1 VPPVQFI
8 CLAHSRKYSKR
19 CVAGVRLDNGN
30 WIRPISRE
38 KHGELSPSQLQL
50 ATHEDP
56 RLFDVISVWLGEHAP
71 AKNQPEN
78 WRIQNSPWMLVSR
91 PAPAEHSALLK
102 NVLFR
107 DSVLFGN
114 TSDRVAY
121 RTFETAPSKESLV
134 LAKPA
139 QTRWIVKR
147 TLTWKRQLRV
157 NFRLGNVPYDLAV
170 TDIPFD
176 DKLKG
181 LALGEYS
188 SEQFGI
194 QDESAL
200 YFTISLGEP
209 LDNGYCFKLVA
220 AVLLL
225 PSGWPSLE

>member
-1 VPPVQFI
+1 
-8 CLAHSRKYSKR
+8 
-19 CVAGVRLDNGN
+19 
-30 WIRPISRE
+30 
-38 KHGELSPSQLQL
+38 
-50 ATHEDP
+50 
-56 RLFDVISVWLGEHAP
+56 
-71 AKNQPEN
+71 
-78 WRIQNSPWMLVSR
+78 M
-91 PAPAEHSALLK
+91 
-102 NVLFR
+102 
-107 DSVLFGN
+107 
-114 TSDRVAY
+114 
-121 RTFETAPSKESLV
+121 
-134 LAKPA
+134 
-139 QTRWIVKR
+139 KR